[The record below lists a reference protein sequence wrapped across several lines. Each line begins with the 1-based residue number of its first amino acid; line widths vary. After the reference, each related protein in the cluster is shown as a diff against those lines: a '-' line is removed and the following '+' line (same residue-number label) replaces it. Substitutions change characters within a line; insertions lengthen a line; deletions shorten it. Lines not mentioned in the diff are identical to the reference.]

1 MTALVW
7 YRNDLRARDHQGLSA
22 ALGSGQPVRAVYL
35 LSPGQWDRHQVAP
48 IRRWYV
54 LSSLR
59 ELGETLGK
67 LGIPLDIVPCETF
80 DEAPEV
86 LATYCRS
93 HQIKA
98 LYCTREY
105 PLNELRRDRAVADA
119 LRPLGVT
126 LQGYDDAVVV
136 PPRALKTGQGTPYTV
151 FTPYRRRWDACLAE
165 APPTMPAPPKRPAG
179 AAPVAFDVGVLDK
192 HERLLDLPDT
202 LTRLWQPGEKAAR
215 QQLQHFVSDRLGHY
229 RRDRDFPALPGTS
242 LLSTALSAGTISPLR
257 CVVLA
262 RASLAEGGKTGADKE
277 GAHKE
282 GVSTWLS
289 EIAWRDF
296 YRQIMANFP
305 HLAWGAP
312 FRPET
317 GFVQWSRDEALF
329 QAWCEGRT
337 GYPLVDAA
345 MRQLNSTGWMHNRLR
360 MVSAMFLSKN
370 LFIDWRWGES
380 YFMQQLMD
388 GDFAA
393 NNGGWQW
400 SASTGTDAAPY
411 FRVFSPVRQSERF
424 DPDGTF
430 IRSQV
435 PELRDLPGKQIHQPW
450 KSPLLAAAYPAPIV
464 PLDGVRERVTAA
476 FKAAKQIHDAAGASS

>member
-7 YRNDLRARDHQGLSA
+7 YRNDLRVRDHQGLSA
-22 ALGSGQPVRAVYL
+22 ALGSKQPVRAVYL

-54 LSSLR
+54 LASLR

-67 LGIPLDIVPCETF
+67 LGIALDILPCDTF
-80 DEAPEV
+80 DEAPQV
-86 LATYCRS
+86 LAAHCRT
-93 HQIKA
+93 HQVKA

-105 PLNELRRDRAVADA
+105 PLNELRRDRAVADT
-119 LRPLGVT
+119 LRPLGVE

-151 FTPYRRRWDACLAE
+151 FTPYRRRWDALLAE
-165 APPTMPAPPKRPAG
+165 APPTMPTAPRRPAG
-179 AAPVAFDVGVLDK
+179 VAPVAFDARVLDQQEK
-192 HERLLDLPDT
+192 LLGLPET
-202 LTRLWQPGEKAAR
+202 LTGLWQPGEKAAH
-215 QQLQHFVSDRLGHY
+215 QQLMHFVSDRLAHY

-242 LLSTALSAGTISPLR
+242 LLSTALSAGTISPAR
-257 CVVLA
+257 CVMLA
-262 RASLAEGGKTGADKE
+262 RTVQRDGGKE
-277 GAHKE
+277 GAT
-282 GVSTWLS
+282 TWLS

-411 FRVFSPVRQSERF
+411 FRVFSPIRQSERF

-430 IRSQV
+430 IRSQI
-435 PELRDLPGKQIHQPW
+435 PELRDLQGKQIHQPW
-450 KSPLLAAAYPAPIV
+450 KAPLLAPDYPAPV
-464 PLDGVRERVTAA
+464 VALEGVRDRVTAA
-476 FKAAKQIHDAAGASS
+476 FKAAKHIHDSTGVASGFQRDK